1 MDSLAKLDFMKS
13 KDHLLWLDLEMTGL
27 DPETDTILEIATLI
41 TDSKLKEVAEGPVIA
56 IHHPDSV
63 LEAMNEW
70 CQKTHGK
77 SGLTERVKTSSV
89 SMAEAEQQTLEFA
102 ARYLD
107 PQVSPLCGNS
117 IWQDR
122 RFLARYM
129 PKLESFCH
137 YRIIDVSTLKELA
150 RRWRPE
156 LLAKVKKADRHEAL
170 ADIRESVAE
179 LQLYRE
185 QFIQLR

>member
-1 MDSLAKLDFMKS
+1 MKS

-27 DPETDTILEIATLI
+27 DPQTDTILEIATLI
-41 TDSKLKEVAEGPVIA
+41 TDSELVEVSEGPVLA

-63 LEAMNEW
+63 LEKMNEW
-70 CQKTHGK
+70 CQRTHHQ
-77 SGLTERVKTSSV
+77 SGLTERVKTSTITL
-89 SMAEAEQQTLEFA
+89 AEAEQKTLEFA
-102 ARYLD
+102 SQYLE

-122 RFLARYM
+122 RFLAKYM
-129 PKLESFCH
+129 PSLESFCH

-179 LQLYRE
+179 LQLYRKHL
-185 QFIQLR
+185 IRLS